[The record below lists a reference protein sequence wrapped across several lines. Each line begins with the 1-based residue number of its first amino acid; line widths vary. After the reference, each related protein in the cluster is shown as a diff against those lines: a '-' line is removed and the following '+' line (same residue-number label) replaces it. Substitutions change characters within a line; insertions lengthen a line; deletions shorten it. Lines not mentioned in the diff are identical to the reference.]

1 MACAEKRI
9 GSFQLKDPVSWVVP
23 HWQHPL
29 TSATQLPNVP
39 THTNK
44 CHYHNPVIHSSLL
57 RPIMPGQLWFLQQRW
72 LKHKTNQPVELW
84 QQCVGLFKMFCWFLV
99 KEKKNTSQSSK
110 LLHRLSAI
118 RTCLHLIMQVC
129 FKTYVST
136 SFSSLVCGLLVRPKH
151 LFWK

>member
-9 GSFQLKDPVSWVVP
+9 GSFQLKDPVSWAVP

-72 LKHKTNQPVELW
+72 LKHKTNQPVQLW
-84 QQCVGLFKMFCWFLV
+84 QQLVGLFKMFCWLLV
-99 KEKKNTSQSSK
+99 KEKKTPARAASCCIGCLPYVLVFIWSCKFVLK
-110 LLHRLSAI
+110 L
-118 RTCLHLIMQVC
+118 M
-129 FKTYVST
+129 
-136 SFSSLVCGLLVRPKH
+136 SLLASVVWFVVRPKH